1 MRNTLKIRAAKLAW
15 SQYRKVG
22 LYFSFI
28 LMILSGIYI
37 TFNGLNLGLEFTGG
51 ITYQVLFSQPIELE
65 TMQSA
70 VEQWFA
76 INPQLTPDISRTQW
90 QFQFAVDAG
99 VTQPQLQVW
108 LSSLE
113 AELGTNFTLLSSA
126 FVGAQVG
133 EQLIEQGSLALLFA
147 TLAILTY
154 LAIRFEWRLAFG
166 AVAALVH
173 DVVIV
178 LALFSVTGME
188 FNLASLAAVLAVVG
202 YSLNDSIVV
211 ADRTREYLKRFPN
224 QSVLHS
230 TDMAIRSS
238 LFRTFVTSGTSLVTV
253 SSIWIIAGGVL
264 DGFAFALFSGILV
277 GTWSSLV
284 IGTSIPELL
293 NLSPRH
299 YKKQAAVLDEAGNPI
314 HT

>member
-1 MRNTLKIRAAKLAW
+1 MGNTFKMKATTLAW
-15 SQYRKVG
+15 SQYRKIG
-22 LYFSFI
+22 LCFSSI
-28 LMILSGIYI
+28 LMILSGFYI
-37 TFNGLNLGLEFTGG
+37 TLNGLNLGLEFTGG
-51 ITYQVLFSQPIELE
+51 ITYQVLFSQAIELE

-70 VEQWFA
+70 VEQLFA
-76 INPQLTPDISRTQW
+76 IVPQLTPDISQTQW

-113 AELGTNFTLLSSA
+113 AELGTSFTLLSSA

-154 LAIRFEWRLAFG
+154 LAIRFEWRLALG
-166 AVAALVH
+166 AVAALIH

-211 ADRTREYLKRFPN
+211 ADRTREYLKRYPN
-224 QSVLHS
+224 QSVQHS
-230 TDMAIRSS
+230 TDMAIKNS

-264 DGFAFALFSGILV
+264 EGFAFALFSGILV

-293 NLSPRH
+293 KLSSKH
-299 YKKQAAVLDEAGNPI
+299 YKPKAAVLDEAGNPI